1 MMKIQCSISLIPT
14 KNGRQRS
21 MMFHKGTLTSVSV
34 SLKLQKY
41 FLFADHRTCKAY
53 TQ

>member
-1 MMKIQCSISLIPT
+1 MLILINSYKKWKT
-14 KNGRQRS
+14 K
-21 MMFHKGTLTSVSV
+21 MYDVLKGTLTSVSV

-53 TQ
+53 T

>member
-1 MMKIQCSISLIPT
+1 MMKIQCSFSFSLIPT
-14 KNGRQRS
+14 KNGRQS
-21 MMFHKGTLTSVSV
+21 HKGTLTSVSV

-53 TQ
+53 T